1 MLRRLIGLSVVVL
14 ALAGCTP
21 KPEAPL
27 TLGFHS
33 APCSALYAG
42 LPQKIECGTMVVEET
57 RGAKNGRTVALPVVI
72 VRATS
77 TAKKA
82 DPVIFLHGGPGGGVI
97 RGLPFRLRR
106 APSVVTEDRD
116 WIFFDQ
122 RGTGLSTP
130 SLDCGQA
137 PLSDAGV
144 TSDAGVAD
152 LQACGKRL
160 AASGID
166 LTQYNSAVIAKDIRD
181 LRTALGIKAY
191 NIYSG
196 SYGTRVAIAVMQHD
210 PADLRAA
217 VLNST
222 WPPEANATAP
232 LPGLVSRE
240 VRQVLQYCA
249 MDSVC
254 NGKYPDLERRFDA
267 RMTEWLKA
275 PVTDA
280 SGKTHTAD
288 EMGAYLLDEIYS
300 DDGARSLPVTIDT
313 VLKGDYK
320 GLDTFVKEQA
330 GYTEGQFFT
339 TLCNEE
345 FSFES
350 PEAVTA
356 ALNTADPIAVA
367 VARDTMRFFDVC
379 KAFPTGKGE
388 AVENQALVSDI
399 PTLMLSADI
408 DAGCPAEL
416 SDVSVK
422 TLSHGKSF
430 FFPNRTH
437 TIAGGSVCAK
447 AMVTQFLATADA
459 NVDATCIKTDR
470 PKFPFIYDKK

>member
-1 MLRRLIGLSVVVL
+1 MLRRIL
-14 ALAGCTP
+14 ALVIVVAAVAGCTP
-21 KPEAPL
+21 KKIPT

-33 APCSALYAG
+33 ETCSPLYAG

-57 RGAKNGRTVALPVVI
+57 RGAHNGRTVALPVVI
-72 VRATS
+72 VRAT
-77 TAKKA
+77 AADKKA
-82 DPVIFLHGGPGGGVI
+82 DPVIFLHGGPGGAVVEGV
-97 RGLPFRLRR
+97 PFRLRR
-106 APSVVTEDRD
+106 SPSVVTEDRD

-122 RGTGLSTP
+122 RGTGKASP

-144 TSDAGVAD
+144 TSDAGVSE

-160 AASGID
+160 AAAGID

-181 LRTALGIKAY
+181 LRTALGIKTY
-191 NIYSG
+191 NLYGG
-196 SYGTRVAIAVMQHD
+196 SYGTRVAMAVMQHD
-210 PADLRAA
+210 PADLRAV

-240 VRQVLQYCA
+240 VRQILQYCA
-249 MDSVC
+249 VDTEC
-254 NGKYPDLERRFDA
+254 NAKYPDLERRFDA

-275 PVTDA
+275 PVA
-280 SGKTHTAD
+280 SADGKTHTAD

-300 DDGARSLPVTIDT
+300 DQGARSLPMTIET
-313 VLKGDYK
+313 VLNGDYK

-356 ALNTADPIAVA
+356 ALNSADPIAVA
-367 VARDTMRFFDVC
+367 VARDTMRFFPVC
-379 KAFPTGKGE
+379 TAFDAGKGE

-416 SDVSVK
+416 SEVTVQK
-422 TLSHGKSF
+422 LSHGKSF